1 MKENIQDKVLNTYKN
16 NMLYLQ
22 DNKPNLFKK
31 IKLLEEAFSEGLKQ
45 ERYFL
50 EYREEN
56 YFDIYDKDKDSW
68 LYDTPSDDYSQK
80 IVNSFSF
87 KSKDN
92 SFKTFYDFEYE
103 DGLVEKLDDISI
115 LQHAALNNAPI
126 VDYVN
131 KNLPE
136 DEIMNNIPYLLILGV
151 GLGFHIPKLHN
162 LIKAKLYTIIEP
174 SLEIFRL
181 SLFLT
186 DYSSLSKKAKLE
198 FYVAL
203 SEQDFYEDFRNFILK
218 TYIFSHYIKFFYF
231 SKTCEVFFEIIQ
243 NILASQSHNLYSY
256 DRELKSL
263 NRTYS
268 YLKSGYN
275 FLNVTG
281 YKNLSS
287 FQNKKILL
295 LAAGPSLKKNINFVK
310 ENKSKFIIVA
320 IWPILPLLIKNNII
334 PDIVTTY
341 DEENKKVIDIYNEIE
356 DKSFFEKTIFLF
368 SSHLFRDFVKKLP
381 KENIYMF
388 NALYSAKKDFG
399 RIVAPAIGEIT
410 YQLLL
415 KLGVRDIYL
424 LGLDM
429 ALNPDTGK
437 SHYEG
442 YYEDKEQMKGEEK
455 NLNEFSFRKN
465 QILVKGNFRE
475 SVESLSV
482 YHVSIKQFNVFTR
495 WAKEKDKN
503 INIYNLSDGAFL
515 NDTIPLLPTD
525 FLKKNLEDIDKKI
538 LFDKLNDELSQ
549 ISSSSFTSDD
559 IEYNKNKIDSA
570 INLRNKLNEYML
582 LKYTNM
588 NDFFKAIEKINMEV
602 HLEKY
607 KCDDLKAVIKNYFKH
622 NLPYM
627 VYLVSLK
634 NIKNDKRHMKKVL
647 KRLSVQVNK
656 IIDFYLT
663 VVE

>member
-1 MKENIQDKVLNTYKN
+1 MKENIQDKVLNTYNN

-22 DNKPNLFKK
+22 DNKPDLFKK
-31 IKLLEEAFSEGLKQ
+31 IKLLEEAFSHGLKK

-50 EYREEN
+50 EYREED
-56 YFDIYDKDKDSW
+56 YFDIYDKDNDSW
-68 LYDTPSDDYSQK
+68 LYDTHSDDYSQK

-92 SFKTFYDFEYE
+92 SFKTFYDLAYE

-126 VDYVN
+126 IDYVN

-136 DEIMNNIPYLLILGV
+136 EEIMNNIPYLLILGV

-162 LIKAKLYTIIEP
+162 LVKAKLYTIIEP

-186 DYSSLSKKAKLE
+186 DYSSLSKKARLE
-198 FYVAL
+198 FFIAY
-203 SEQDFYEDFRNFILK
+203 SEQDFYEEFRNFILK

-263 NRTYS
+263 NRTYN

-295 LAAGPSLKKNINFVK
+295 LAAGPSLKKNIDFVK

-320 IWPILPLLIKNNII
+320 IWPILPLLTKNNII

-356 DKSFFEKTIFLF
+356 DKSFFEETIFLF

-415 KLGVRDIYL
+415 KLGAKDIYL

-437 SHYEG
+437 SHYDG

-475 SVESLSV
+475 RVESLSV

-495 WAKEKDKN
+495 WAKEKDKD
-503 INIYNLSDGAFL
+503 IAIYNLSDGAFL
-515 NDTIPLLPTD
+515 NDTIPLPAAN
-525 FLKKNLEDIDKKI
+525 FLEKNLENINKKI
-538 LFDKLNDELSQ
+538 FFDKLNDELSQ
-549 ISSSSFTSDD
+549 ISSSSFTNDD
-559 IEYNKNKIDSA
+559 IEFNKNKIESA

-622 NLPYM
+622 NLPYI